1 MYNSLSS
8 IFFYTLWYLEQLPY
22 QYKVLDSCHWY
33 TRSSYRAYSF
43 FYFQLLTIIWW
54 LFSTCRENV
63 FYSQLET
70 FRLAVR
76 NISICSQKNFW
87 LQRTGRVK
95 QYPIG
100 IATRKQG
107 KRIITISYW
116 RHLTNCPSVHRG
128 TSEAEGVPNGV
139 RRKTTIWDATRYAYN
154 APALRAPP
162 L

>member
-22 QYKVLDSCHWY
+22 QYKVLDSCHSY

-70 FRLAVR
+70 FLLAVR

-87 LQRTGRVK
+87 LQRAGRVK

-100 IATRKQG
+100 IATRKPYEVLEEI
-107 KRIITISYW
+107 KKTKKS
-116 RHLTNCPSVHRG
+116 T
-128 TSEAEGVPNGV
+128 
-139 RRKTTIWDATRYAYN
+139 RKCKCTHCAWQSTDIHID
-154 APALRAPP
+154 
-162 L
+162 